1 MRPALMVELAGL
13 KLRNPILTASG
24 TFGFGLEYEP
34 YVNLR
39 ELGAVVLKSVTLKA
53 RQGNPPPRVA
63 ETPAGM
69 LNSIGLQNPG
79 LAAVVE
85 HYVPELKRRKVK
97 IIASVAGETIEE
109 YEKVAY
115 GLAEAGVDAIEV
127 NVSCPNVAAGGLAFG
142 SDPETTGTITARVRA
157 ATGRL
162 PVFIK
167 LGVMGGDVVDIA
179 RAAAAAGA
187 DGFSLINTLP
197 GLAIDV
203 RTRRPILGNI
213 TGGLSGPAIKPVA
226 LWAIWRVSKELGLPI
241 IGMGGITCVQDVIE
255 FLLCGA
261 TAVAVGT
268 GNFVNPRL
276 TVELIEG
283 LERALAANG
292 IGDVGELVG
301 AAHIE
306 R

>member
-1 MRPALMVELAGL
+1 MVELAGL

>member
-1 MRPALMVELAGL
+1 MRPALMVELGGL
-13 KLRNPILTASG
+13 KLKNPILTASG

-34 YVNLR
+34 YVNLQ
-39 ELGAVVLKSVTLKA
+39 ELGAVVLKSITLNP
-53 RQGNPPPRVA
+53 RQGNPPPRVT

-79 LAAVVE
+79 LAAVAE

-97 IIASVAGETIEE
+97 VIASIAGETIEE
-109 YEKVAY
+109 YEKVAH
-115 GLAEAGVDAIEV
+115 GLAAAGVDAIEV

-142 SDPETTGTITARVRA
+142 SDPGTTGAVTARVRA
-157 ATGRL
+157 AAGSL

-167 LGVMGGDVVDIA
+167 LGVMGRDVVEIA

-187 DGFSLINTLP
+187 NGFSLINTLP
-197 GLAIDV
+197 GLAMDV
-203 RTRRPILGNI
+203 RTRRPALGNI

-226 LWAIWRVSKELGLPI
+226 LWAVWRVYKELGLPI
-241 IGMGGITCVQDVIE
+241 IGMGGVTGVQDVLE

-268 GNFVNPRL
+268 GNFANPRL
-276 TVELIEG
+276 TVELIDG
-283 LERALAANG
+283 LERALAADG
-292 IGDVGELVG
+292 IADVCELVG
-301 AAHIE
+301 AAHVAG
-306 R
+306 

>member
-1 MRPALMVELAGL
+1 MKPDLMVELAGL
-13 KLRNPILTASG
+13 KLSNPILTASG

-39 ELGAVVLKSVTLKA
+39 ELGAVVIKSVTLNP
-53 RQGNPPPRVA
+53 RQGNPPPRVT

-69 LNSIGLQNPG
+69 LNSVGLQNPG
-79 LAAVVE
+79 LAAVSE
-85 HYVPELKRRKVK
+85 YYVPELKRRKVK
-97 IIASVAGETIEE
+97 VFASVAGETIEE
-109 YEKVAY
+109 YGRVAY
-115 GLAEAGVDAIEV
+115 SLAEAGVDAIEV

-142 SDPETTGTITARVRA
+142 SDPDTTAAVTARVRA
-157 ATGRL
+157 AVGNL

-167 LGVMGGDVVDIA
+167 LGVMGGDVVEIA
-179 RAAAAAGA
+179 GAAAAAGA
-187 DGFSLINTLP
+187 SGFSLINTLP

-203 RTRRPILGNI
+203 RARRPVLGNI

-226 LWAIWRVSKELGLPI
+226 LWAVWRVYKELRLPI

-268 GNFVNPRL
+268 GNFINPGL
-276 TVELIEG
+276 TVELING
-283 LERALAANG
+283 LERALAAEG
-292 IGDVGELVG
+292 ISGVSELVG
-301 AAHIE
+301 AAHVE